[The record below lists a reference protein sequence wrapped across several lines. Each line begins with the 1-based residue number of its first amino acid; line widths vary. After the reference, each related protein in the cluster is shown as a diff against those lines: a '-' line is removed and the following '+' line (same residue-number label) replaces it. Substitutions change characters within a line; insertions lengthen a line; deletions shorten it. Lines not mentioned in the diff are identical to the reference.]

1 MIRIAVAEDEESSRK
16 QLREY
21 AERFSRETD
30 TAMEVLEFSNGIQL
44 TEGYK
49 AFDRKEEMLK

>member
-49 AFDRKEEMLK
+49 AFDRKEEMMK